1 MNLTPL
7 SVTLRRN
14 QLSARCK
21 FGSLLGYNRIMRQHV
36 CRLVCSLAFICVFV
50 CGTDARG
57 SEASDNLRNKLA
69 KVATIKPDSVELG
82 NIIDSLV
89 GGQSLAT
96 KCLEDL
102 PGLNNIEREE
112 FKHLLVDL
120 ARASLRRQLLSL
132 RGADVKWGVEM
143 RDGTNRIAK
152 SVVKL
157 SGETIDVDWVIVK
170 EDGDWRIGDVV
181 TEGASMVKTWRHSFR
196 SAYDKGGWLALA
208 KKLRSAT
215 VRVAGDKM

>member
-1 MNLTPL
+1 
-7 SVTLRRN
+7 
-14 QLSARCK
+14 
-21 FGSLLGYNRIMRQHV
+21 MRQHI

-57 SEASDNLRNKLA
+57 SEASDILRNKLA

-82 NIIDSLV
+82 SIIDSLL

-102 PGLNNIEREE
+102 PGLKNIEREE
-112 FKHLLVDL
+112 FKRLLVDL
-120 ARASLRRQLLSL
+120 ARASLRRQLLRL

-143 RDGTNRIAK
+143 RDGTNHVAK

-170 EDGDWRIGDVV
+170 ENGDWRIGDVV
-181 TEGASMVKTWRHSFR
+181 TEGVSMVKTWRRSFR
-196 SAYDKGGWLALA
+196 FAYDKGGWLALA
-208 KKLRSAT
+208 KKLRTAEAKM
-215 VRVAGDKM
+215 RGAGG